1 MPGLAIKAEDEP
13 DPTSVWEMTVSEIET
28 ELAALKLSEPGWQ
41 VEARRWRLMWEQK
54 FRQANGEGSNE

>member
-1 MPGLAIKAEDEP
+1 
-13 DPTSVWEMTVSEIET
+13 MTVSEIET